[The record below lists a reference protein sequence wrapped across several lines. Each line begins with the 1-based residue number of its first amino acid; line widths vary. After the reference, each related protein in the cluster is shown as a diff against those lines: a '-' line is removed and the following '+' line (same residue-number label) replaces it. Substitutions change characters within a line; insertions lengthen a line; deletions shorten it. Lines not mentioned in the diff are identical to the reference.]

1 MILGKKEIEKRLTFD
16 YKEFHDDELDEK
28 QIYIKVPDETIAD
41 GIESFKK
48 MYIGN
53 DSIDLHISDKF
64 FKMNSKLKYIN
75 TLSFDPDECFEEVKF
90 DIYNG
95 YTLKPG
101 EIIFIGTIEQI
112 QLKGNIIG
120 RVVGRSTF
128 ARLGLSIHCTQEKF
142 STGINSIVPLQIVNH
157 APVPLK
163 IFPKSQPKPISPE
176 EAKQLRLANLYSRI
190 YDNPCAETLKLITK
204 PDQTFEI
211 VKAVLQADGLVLN
224 DVYKRL
230 VTYELCLI
238 AVKQNGLALECVVNK
253 YPVFLSD
260 EIIEEAVKSNGL
272 AIEFVS
278 LDKIS
283 KKLARLAICQPIN
296 EKYRELYKYP
306 IAFS

>member
-163 IFPKSQPKPISPE
+163 IFPKQKLV
-176 EAKQLRLANLYSRI
+176 QL
-190 YDNPCAETLKLITK
+190 
-204 PDQTFEI
+204 
-211 VKAVLQADGLVLN
+211 
-224 DVYKRL
+224 
-230 VTYELCLI
+230 
-238 AVKQNGLALECVVNK
+238 
-253 YPVFLSD
+253 
-260 EIIEEAVKSNGL
+260 IIEEQQESNPYSGSYKDEIKLKPPILKDSEYEMYDDTYIARIKSIKGKEKKIDFQNNPDAKITLFQYIIDIILITAAGIIGVNKIGL
-272 AIEFVS
+272 TIFCVV
-278 LDKIS
+278 LDVLCHYILDYAQAKIKEETKNDS
-283 KKLARLAICQPIN
+283 K
-296 EKYRELYKYP
+296 
-306 IAFS
+306 S